1 MRGCDVWTKIQLVE
15 KSFMGSWYVG
25 YVYVPERHPMYNEA
39 EGNVSNDSRFI
50 GFGEYELSWSEK
62 MVDDSGKRWLKLG
75 FSLMDES
82 TDALKTSYQF
92 AEMIAEYGKAQVE
105 LYEAEFLLQ
114 ESTVRLLAMEE
125 DFKQSTESDKRLE
138 IIWNEWLSDEDRE
151 KLRKQFKDE

>member
-1 MRGCDVWTKIQLVE
+1 
-15 KSFMGSWYVG
+15 
-25 YVYVPERHPMYNEA
+25 
-39 EGNVSNDSRFI
+39 
-50 GFGEYELSWSEK
+50 
-62 MVDDSGKRWLKLG
+62 
-75 FSLMDES
+75 MDES

-92 AEMIAEYGKAQVE
+92 AEIIAEYGKAQVE